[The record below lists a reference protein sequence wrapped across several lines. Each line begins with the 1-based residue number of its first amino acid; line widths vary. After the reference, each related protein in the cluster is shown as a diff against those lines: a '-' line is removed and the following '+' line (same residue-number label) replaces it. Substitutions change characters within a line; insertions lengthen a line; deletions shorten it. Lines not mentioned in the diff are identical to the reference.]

1 MGKFNNR
8 EVKIMSITL
17 AVWGLFLFISGV
29 VMKTTTKPII
39 ETKYSLNIE
48 KRKIAETQAKT
59 NEIKIKDIE
68 IEVNNPI
75 SVDVKDY
82 LLEVENLSDE
92 TIKALKLDT
101 SLVNINEAGTYQ
113 YKITY
118 KKKTYIGNV
127 IVKAKKLPEVTFTLK
142 TIKLKTKDAISSN
155 PRSFINE
162 TISDD
167 VYNNI
172 TLDISKVD
180 TSVQGDYVYYIIY
193 NGITYQGNVEV
204 RDPGP
209 TIITPS
215 DNDDNNGDNNNNN
228 NNNNTITCPEDAKEE
243 NGTCVCNNL
252 FKTYDPETKTCK

>member
-1 MGKFNNR
+1 MGKFNNK
-8 EVKIMSITL
+8 EMKILTISI
-17 AVWGLFLFISGV
+17 AFWGLFLFTSGII
-29 VMKTTTKPII
+29 MNKKTKPITK
-39 ETKYSLNIE
+39 TKYSLNIQ

-59 NEIKIKDIE
+59 NEIKIKDVEIE
-68 IEVNNPI
+68 INNPI
-75 SVDVKDY
+75 SVNVKDY
-82 LLEVENLSDE
+82 LLNVENLSNDTLE
-92 TIKALKLDT
+92 ALRLDT

-113 YKITY
+113 YKIYY

-127 IVKAKKLPEVTFTLK
+127 IVKEKKLPEVTFTLK
-142 TIKLKTKDAISSN
+142 TIKLQTNDAISNN

-180 TSVQGDYVYYIIY
+180 TSTQGDYVYYIIY

-209 TIITPS
+209 TVITP
-215 DNDDNNGDNNNNN
+215 NKDDEIENEKEKD
-228 NNNNTITCPEDAKEE
+228 TEKPKITCPEDAKEE

-252 FKTYDPETKTCK
+252 FKTYDAETKTCK

>member
-1 MGKFNNR
+1 MGRINNK
-8 EVKIMSITL
+8 EIKIMAITL
-17 AVWGLFLFISGV
+17 AVWGGFLLTSGL
-29 VMKTTTKPII
+29 VMKNKSKPIV
-39 ETKYSLNIE
+39 ETKLSLNIE

-75 SVDVKDY
+75 SVNVKDY
-82 LLEVENLSDE
+82 LLEVENLSEE
-92 TIKALKLDT
+92 TLRALRLDT

-127 IVKAKKLPEVTFTLK
+127 YVKEKKLPEVTFTLK
-142 TIKLKTKDAISSN
+142 TIKLKTNDAISSN
-155 PRSFINE
+155 PRTFINE
-162 TISDD
+162 AISDE

-193 NGITYQGNVEV
+193 NNITYQGNVEV

-209 TIITPS
+209 TVITP
-215 DNDDNNGDNNNNN
+215 NKDDDEKEKEGED
-228 NNNNTITCPEDAKEE
+228 TEKPKITCPDDAKES

-252 FKTYDPETKTCK
+252 FKTYDSETKTCK

>member
-8 EVKIMSITL
+8 EIKIMSITL
-17 AVWGLFLFISGV
+17 AVWGLFLLTSGLI
-29 VMKTTTKPII
+29 MKSKTKPII
-39 ETKYSLNIE
+39 ETKYSLNIQ

-68 IEVNNPI
+68 IEINNPI
-75 SVDVKDY
+75 SANVKDY
-82 LLEVENLSDE
+82 LLEVENLSED
-92 TIKALKLDT
+92 TLKALRLDT

-113 YKITY
+113 YKIYY

-127 IVKAKKLPEVTFTLK
+127 IVKEKKLPEVTFTLK

-180 TSVQGDYVYYIIY
+180 TSTQGDYVYYIIY

-209 TIITPS
+209 TIITPNK
-215 DNDDNNGDNNNNN
+215 DDKEENKDNNSETT
-228 NNNNTITCPEDAKEE
+228 TITCPEDAKEE
-243 NGTCVCNNL
+243 NGTCICNNL
-252 FKTYDPETKTCK
+252 FKTYDAETKTCK

>member
-82 LLEVENLSDE
+82 LLEVENLSED
-92 TIKALKLDT
+92 TIKSLKLDT
-101 SLVNINEAGTYQ
+101 SLVNINEAGIYQ
-113 YKITY
+113 YRITY
-118 KKKTYIGNV
+118 KKKIYIGNV
-127 IVKAKKLPEVTFTLK
+127 IVKEKKLPEVTFTLK
-142 TIKLKTKDAISSN
+142 TIKLKTGESLSSN
-155 PRSFINE
+155 PRTFIIENITDE
-162 TISDD
+162 

-180 TSVQGDYVYYIIY
+180 TTTQGNYTYYILY
-193 NGITYQGNVEV
+193 KGITYQGNVEV

-215 DNDDNNGDNNNNN
+215 TEEE
-228 NNNNTITCPEDAKEE
+228 TIEKPTEPTTEE
-243 NGTCVCNNL
+243 TPKV
-252 FKTYDPETKTCK
+252 ES